1 MPGLGF
7 LTIPVLNNFGFFDDL
22 DSSSSFLSRIN
33 CSLTKSV
40 TQTKRSILGVYHQRP
55 GQKSGLFKYKLVGV
69 KSNITELCFIP
80 IILDAVVLDP
90 GHQALAFLLL
100 LLLAWRHRAC
110 VQATRRLDSGPGKSG
125 TFLQI

>member
-1 MPGLGF
+1 MSLE
-7 LTIPVLNNFGFFDDL
+7 PVSRSNL
-22 DSSSSFLSRIN
+22 D
-33 CSLTKSV
+33 
-40 TQTKRSILGVYHQRP
+40 
-55 GQKSGLFKYKLVGV
+55 
-69 KSNITELCFIP
+69 ITELCFIP

-125 TFLQI
+125 TFLQTIRA